1 MLKPTD
7 ELIRNISRG
16 ENFLSLTR
24 CLKMPSM
31 YKLVY
36 KKDYILRAD
45 VAPVCRVD
53 GQLHRFQILSDEKAN
68 LYTICSCI
76 ACDMFISHFVKY

>member
-1 MLKPTD
+1 
-7 ELIRNISRG
+7 
-16 ENFLSLTR
+16 
-24 CLKMPSM
+24 MPSM

-68 LYTICSCI
+68 LFTVCSCI
-76 ACDMFISHFVKY
+76 A